1 MTCECFSIKSINWD
15 KNDKRERVLW
25 LHDVYHHPIY
35 NADEGKNVY
44 QNRIGWSILSYFSLN
59 LAYFFSVHGSVFFLN
74 KFRQKN

>member
-35 NADEGKNVY
+35 NADEGKNFIKIESAGQY
-44 QNRIGWSILSYFSLN
+44 YLIL
-59 LAYFFSVHGSVFFLN
+59 A
-74 KFRQKN
+74 